1 METTPKNFQSLSIDN
16 LHIKESKETSDL
28 VSSQMDSIKGIDS
41 EGEEGIIELFGEQMV
56 KYEDPKP
63 LEMDDSIVEDC
74 IESQATLRFQLKLSR
89 LFEVST
95 KGYEKEFYSFIM
107 KLEQNKPRENQ
118 KSKDSSSSSNNNSV
132 PKE

>member
-1 METTPKNFQSLSIDN
+1 
-16 LHIKESKETSDL
+16 
-28 VSSQMDSIKGIDS
+28 MDSIKGIDS

-56 KYEDPKP
+56 EYEDPKP

-89 LFEVST
+89 LFGVST

>member
-28 VSSQMDSIKGIDS
+28 VSSQMDSIKGVDS

-56 KYEDPKP
+56 EYEDPKP

-74 IESQATLRFQLKLSR
+74 IESQAR
-89 LFEVST
+89 
-95 KGYEKEFYSFIM
+95 
-107 KLEQNKPRENQ
+107 
-118 KSKDSSSSSNNNSV
+118 
-132 PKE
+132 